1 MNKLKYIIVLI
12 FIGFLFSCEDF
23 FDKQPLDQLS
33 NATFWKTESDLNM
46 ALAGV
51 YRRMQYETIDDQIAA
66 WDGLSDNAWSQYS
79 WLSGFYGVAKGDI
92 VSTNDLSTRMWSY
105 CYRVIGSCN
114 IFLSQIENFTSI
126 DQSLKTKY
134 TGEVRFIRAFEYY
147 WLTQCFGGVPL
158 VLEPQ
163 TFENMKKPRSTKEEV
178 LAKLY
183 EDLDF
188 AIENLPD
195 VAFAGHVVKGSA
207 LALKARVKLF
217 NGNYAD
223 AASISKQIIDGGLY
237 SLAPDY
243 RSNFLESHSQDN
255 CPEIIFATKYLG
267 PTDPNPCDQTY
278 GWWGS
283 VNPFKEFVLSHE
295 PGDIRLKANVLSPG
309 DPWPLGEKQNGP
321 GSKLF
326 AGDQQFVGT
335 TYNCN
340 KWVNQETATP
350 ANWASLGNDAAHLRY
365 AEVLLVYAEAKN
377 ELSGPDASVYEA
389 VNKVRQRAELSDLSG
404 LSKEEMREKI
414 RHERRIELA
423 FEGQRYFDLKRWGII
438 GTIVPTISEPPSSTT
453 TFRVWKDHF
462 MLLPIPQAEID
473 KDPDNL
479 KQNPGY

>member
-1 MNKLKYIIVLI
+1 
-12 FIGFLFSCEDF
+12 
-23 FDKQPLDQLS
+23 
-33 NATFWKTESDLNM
+33 
-46 ALAGV
+46 
-51 YRRMQYETIDDQIAA
+51 
-66 WDGLSDNAWSQYS
+66 
-79 WLSGFYGVAKGDI
+79 
-92 VSTNDLSTRMWSY
+92 
-105 CYRVIGSCN
+105 
-114 IFLSQIENFTSI
+114 
-126 DQSLKTKY
+126 
-134 TGEVRFIRAFEYY
+134 
-147 WLTQCFGGVPL
+147 
-158 VLEPQ
+158 
-163 TFENMKKPRSTKEEV
+163 
-178 LAKLY
+178 
-183 EDLDF
+183 
-188 AIENLPD
+188 
-195 VAFAGHVVKGSA
+195 
-207 LALKARVKLF
+207 
-217 NGNYAD
+217 
-223 AASISKQIIDGGLY
+223 
-237 SLAPDY
+237 LAPDY